1 MKQPESFLKTFVR
14 GFTAISPNCKDA
26 VRLQSEA
33 LDHQLPGMERLG
45 LRLHLV
51 LCKWCRRYGK
61 QIRLLRDAAHEHP
74 EELADAAPRKLSAAA
89 KERISQS
96 LRNQA
101 SFEPPA

>member
-1 MKQPESFLKTFVR
+1 MKQSESFLKTFVR
-14 GFTAISPNCKDA
+14 GFSAISPNCKEA

-33 LDHQLPGMERLG
+33 LDHQLPGLERFG

-61 QIRLLRDAAHEHP
+61 QIRLLRDAAHDHS
-74 EELADAAPRKLSAAA
+74 EELTETTPQKLSPAAR
-89 KERISQS
+89 ERISQS

-101 SFEPPA
+101 NSEPPA

>member
-14 GFTAISPNCKDA
+14 GFSAISPNCKEA

-74 EELADAAPRKLSAAA
+74 EKLADTAPQKLSAVA
-89 KERISQS
+89 KERISRS
-96 LRNQA
+96 LRDQA
-101 SFEPPA
+101 GSEPSA

>member
-1 MKQPESFLKTFVR
+1 MKQPESFLKTLVR
-14 GFTAISPNCKDA
+14 GFAALSPNCQEA

-33 LDHQLPGMERLG
+33 LDHPLSSMERLG

-74 EELADAAPRKLSAAA
+74 EQLADAVPQELSAAA
-89 KERISQS
+89 KERIRLS
-96 LRNQA
+96 LRHQA
-101 SFEPPA
+101 GSEPPA

>member
-1 MKQPESFLKTFVR
+1 MKQRESFLKTFVR
-14 GFTAISPNCKDA
+14 GFTAISPNCKEA

-33 LDHQLPGMERLG
+33 LDHQLPGLERLG

-61 QIRLLRDAAHEHP
+61 QIRLLHDATHEHP
-74 EELADAAPRKLSAAA
+74 EELADAAPQKLSRAAR
-89 KERISQS
+89 ERISQS

-101 SFEPPA
+101 SSEPPA